1 MASAS
6 ERGLPFRALPY
17 TGVRCLIVPTLA
29 ARSIL
34 DEMSSSGPLRILHH
48 SLSGISPTTR
58 RQAAECAIGAW
69 CEGSDL
75 HLFEDLCRHLQVWE
89 QARAADPDGNP
100 LSPLDTLILHELTEM
115 AAIRTG
121 LPPEA
126 AHVVASVMERMC
138 ARAVELADAAAYLL
152 RRTAGCSRPG
162 ADRDTRST
170 GQRRRE
176 GTTGACRRRLVDES
190 PCRGHTVA
198 APWSAGHR
206 SSRWRAGS
214 GPVSG
219 AWTPIA
225 RSQYRLPDID
235 GLALLESLRERP
247 GQAETPAI
255 IVTGDRTPDSILK
268 ARKLGVSD
276 YLTKPVDRKDLT
288 QRIKRLLDD
297 G

>member
-138 ARAVELADAAAYLL
+138 ARAVELADAAAYFF
-152 RRTAGCSRPG
+152 GEQ
-162 ADRDTRST
+162 RD
-170 GQRRRE
+170 
-176 GTTGACRRRLVDES
+176 AV
-190 PCRGHTVA
+190 
-198 APWSAGHR
+198 
-206 SSRWRAGS
+206 
-214 GPVSG
+214 
-219 AWTPIA
+219 
-225 RSQYRLPDID
+225 
-235 GLALLESLRERP
+235 GLEP
-247 GQAETPAI
+247 TETPARRPA
-255 IVTGDRTPDSILK
+255 TLRRHHRCLSSTT
-268 ARKLGVSD
+268 R
-276 YLTKPVDRKDLT
+276 R
-288 QRIKRLLDD
+288 
-297 G
+297 